1 MVSPSF
7 SSATLDFLRE
17 LSANNDRDWFAA
29 NKHRY
34 EADVLDPALAFIADM
49 QKPLA
54 KLAPSFAA
62 VPKRVGGSLMRVYR
76 DTRFS
81 KVKTPYKTNIGIQFR
96 HTAGKDVHAPG
107 FYVHIEPDSVFVGA
121 GSWRPAA
128 PMLAAIR
135 EAIGEDPKT
144 WHRIVNAK
152 RFRETF
158 ELGGE
163 TLKRPPRGFDAE
175 HPAIDDLKR
184 KDFIAV
190 AQMAPTDILE
200 PDFKREV
207 AARLRTAVPYMQFLC
222 EANGLAI

>member
-1 MVSPSF
+1 MSSPSF

-34 EADVLDPALAFIADM
+34 EADVLDPALGFIAAM

-76 DTRFS
+76 DTRFA
-81 KVKTPYKTNIGIQFR
+81 KIKTPYKTNIGIQFR

-135 EAIGEDPKT
+135 ESIGEDPKT
-144 WHRIVNAK
+144 WHRIVSAK

-163 TLKRPPRGFDAE
+163 SLKRPPRGFDAD

-190 AQMAPTDILE
+190 AHMAPTDILE
-200 PDFKREV
+200 PGFKRDV
-207 AARLRTAVPYMQFLC
+207 TARLKAAVPYMQFLC
-222 EANGLAI
+222 EANGLQI